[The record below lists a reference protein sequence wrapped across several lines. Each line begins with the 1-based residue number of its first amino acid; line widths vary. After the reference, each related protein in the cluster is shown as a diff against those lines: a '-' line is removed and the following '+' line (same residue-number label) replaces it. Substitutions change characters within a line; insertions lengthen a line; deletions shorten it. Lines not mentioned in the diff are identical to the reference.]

1 MKYTLTADSFR
12 TWLAVIVLA
21 VLTLISFWMLE
32 LMRRNDTDGNSRS
45 SARSEPDYYV
55 EKFSF
60 IRLPNNGQA
69 NYHITGDKLSHQP
82 LNDAFDIQQ
91 PRIHSFDT
99 DKVALNIRA
108 DHAVIEQKNL
118 QINPIRENDQIH
130 LQGNVQAE
138 RPKTASSTYMKLQ
151 SEYLLLL
158 PNENI
163 MKTDQI
169 VSLFTNSAEIHAIG
183 MIADNATQQIRLLS
197 KVRASFNKRDAV
209 AKPKT

>member
-1 MKYTLTADSFR
+1 MKYTLTADRFR
-12 TWLAVIVLA
+12 TWLAVIFLA
-21 VLTLISFWMLE
+21 VLALASFWILE
-32 LMRRNDTDGNSRS
+32 LMRRNDTEGNSRS

-82 LNDAFDIQQ
+82 QNDVFEIQQ
-91 PRIHSFDT
+91 PRINSFDA
-99 DKVALNIRA
+99 DKVPLNIRA
-108 DHAVIEQKNL
+108 DKAIIEQKNM
-118 QINPIRENDQIH
+118 QITPARADDQIH

-138 RPKTASSTYMKLQ
+138 RPESASSKYMILK

-158 PNENI
+158 PNENK
-163 MKTDQI
+163 MKTDLA
-169 VSLFTNSAEIHAIG
+169 VSLITNNSEIHAIG
-183 MIADNATQQIRLLS
+183 MMADNVSQQIQLLS
-197 KVRASFNKRDAV
+197 KVHGSFNRSNAL

>member
-1 MKYTLTADSFR
+1 MKYALTADRFR
-12 TWLAVIVLA
+12 TWLAVLLVALLA
-21 VLTLISFWMLE
+21 LASFWILE

-69 NYHITGDKLSHQP
+69 NYHITGDKLSHHP
-82 LNDAFDIQQ
+82 LNDNFEIQQ
-91 PRIHSFDT
+91 PRINSFDT
-99 DKVALNIRA
+99 DKVPMNIRA
-108 DHAVIEQKNL
+108 ESAVIEQKNT
-118 QINPIRENDQIH
+118 QITPARENDQIH
-130 LQGNVQAE
+130 LKGNVQVE
-138 RPKTASSTYMKLQ
+138 RPDTKSSTYVRLQ

-158 PNENI
+158 PNENK
-163 MKTDQI
+163 MKTEQA

-183 MIADNATQQIRLLS
+183 LIANNETQQIELLS
-197 KVRASFNKRDAV
+197 KVRASFKKSDAI